1 MTIAEWLRSDRCE
14 SSNCVEVAWIKSE
27 RSGADG
33 CIEAAVSPDDVG
45 VVLMRDS
52 KDPDGPMLRFTWS
65 EWLAFIEDVGGITER
80 LCNA

>member
-1 MTIAEWLRSDRCE
+1 MGVEWLRSERCD
-14 SSNCVEVAWIKSE
+14 SGSCVEVAWIKSA

-52 KDPDGPMLRFTWS
+52 KDPDGPALRFTWN
-65 EWLAFIEDVGGITER
+65 EWLAFVADVESITER
-80 LCNA
+80 LTRH